1 VHFENN
7 SPFATMRTMEKDI
20 EISQWGNIAIEEKYL
35 IEHTGARLKGSFSR
49 YDYQRTNQQASSSF
63 RFITA
68 VLPPTARDI
77 YYRDQIGNISTSH
90 VREESENAIIMQVLP
105 RFPLFGGWKT
115 DFYMG
120 YNVPAW
126 QYLSKENGIS
136 FTYVLNVTFGS
147 PFPQVSVDEAVVR
160 VILPEGASNIEWST
174 PFDIDEEGSSTVIS
188 YLDTTGR
195 PALILKKAN
204 IVHHHND
211 YFQVSYRF
219 PAIYMLREPV
229 FLMLA
234 FAAFFAASMAYMRVE
249 LSISERVAKSAGVSQ
264 RAGRAGELINRVV
277 DTYPRINAIYRS
289 RNDDAITNADKYL
302 QDLQVSLSEIAKD
315 PALASKAKDI
325 EAKLI
330 KFRVQAKKYAKAKD
344 DKASEARTKF
354 DAQAHELDELVAG
367 LSSS

>member
-1 VHFENN
+1 V
-7 SPFATMRTMEKDI
+7 
-20 EISQWGNIAIEEKYL
+20 GNIAIEERYV

-49 YDYQRTNQQASSSF
+49 YDYQRNPNQQAQSSF

-77 YYRDQIGNISTSH
+77 YYRDQIGNVSTSH
-90 VREESENAIIMQVLP
+90 IREDDNNIIMQVLP

-136 FTYVLNVTFGS
+136 FTYLLNATFGS
-147 PFPQVSVDEAVVR
+147 PFPQVSVDQAVVR
-160 VILPEGASNIEWST
+160 VILPEGASNVEWST
-174 PFDIDEEGSSTVIS
+174 PFDIDEESAGTVIS

-195 PALILKKAN
+195 PVLVLKKSN
-204 IVHHHND
+204 VVHHHND

-219 PAIYMLREPV
+219 PPIYMLREPV

-249 LSISERVAKSAGVSQ
+249 LSISERVAKVGGASQ
-264 RAGRAGELINRVV
+264 RAGRTGELINKVV
-277 DTYPRINAIYRS
+277 DTYSRLNSVYR
-289 RNDDAITNADKYL
+289 RGNDEAITAADKDL
-302 QDLQVSLSEIAKD
+302 QDIQNALAEIAKESS
-315 PALASKAKDI
+315 LTSKAKDI

-330 KFRVQAKKYAKAKD
+330 KFRAQAKKAAKAKD
-344 DKASEARTKF
+344 DKAPEVRAKLDS
-354 DAQAHELDELVAG
+354 QSQELDELVGG
-367 LSSS
+367 LSNS